1 MAGTQDAR
9 PAPNLAGL
17 RLHTATLYRL
27 PSRVGCPQLPE
38 GEGAPPRTCLSVLRL

>member
-1 MAGTQDAR
+1 MAGTQDAS

-27 PSRVGCPQLPE
+27 PSGVGRPQLSE
-38 GEGAPPRTCLSVLRL
+38 GES